1 MVNKIWVYL
10 SCLGNAIRKY
20 VLEHRDDM
28 EAMRSLFHHP
38 SLKWKTIPPIVTADG
53 TPIEGNIRIAQE
65 AVAQIV
71 QQESNHQDE

>member
-1 MVNKIWVYL
+1 
-10 SCLGNAIRKY
+10 
-20 VLEHRDDM
+20 M